1 MGHLHAARAPQAP
14 DPLGWGRD
22 RRQEQFRFLRILSAG
37 RTRQAEVAPPGGP
50 VFLEP
55 KSLVAVAGGAGVPTS
70 TRVVWALCTHLASVQ
85 VSSIVGGS
93 NWAEAVGGVMRLPV
107 YIQLM

>member
-1 MGHLHAARAPQAP
+1 M
-14 DPLGWGRD
+14 
-22 RRQEQFRFLRILSAG
+22 
-37 RTRQAEVAPPGGP
+37 
-50 VFLEP
+50 FLEP